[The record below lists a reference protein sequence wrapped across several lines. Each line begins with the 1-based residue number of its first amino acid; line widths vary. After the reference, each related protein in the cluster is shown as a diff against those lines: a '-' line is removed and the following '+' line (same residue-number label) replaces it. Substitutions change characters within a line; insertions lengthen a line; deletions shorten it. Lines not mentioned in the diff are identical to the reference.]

1 MAQRMGNRN
10 HVLNVLGRNVR
21 RQREES
27 KLTQEA
33 LGERANLDPTY
44 ISGIERGVRNPSVL
58 SVIRIAKALRVTTS
72 KLMENVDDELLEHA
86 NTREPA
92 SRQTKRV

>member
-1 MAQRMGNRN
+1 MTRVGNRN

-21 RQREES
+21 KQRVDNA
-27 KLTQEA
+27 LTQEA

-44 ISGIERGVRNPSVL
+44 ISGIERGMRNPSVL

-72 KLMENVDDELLEHA
+72 KLMENVDDNILNHVSNGEVVSKHG
-86 NTREPA
+86 
-92 SRQTKRV
+92 KKI